1 MSRNILFLKHGLD
14 KKKWQTWGNFGGSH
28 NMVLDTHCRTGTRKM
43 CQLFRQPPNKCRSS
57 DITINKGSR
66 ACATAMRSRDDRSGG
81 EEGLVMFI
89 KKVRIVATI
98 ELGTSPFGQDSW
110 WYGEDVTRSG

>member
-1 MSRNILFLKHGLD
+1 
-14 KKKWQTWGNFGGSH
+14 
-28 NMVLDTHCRTGTRKM
+28 
-43 CQLFRQPPNKCRSS
+43 
-57 DITINKGSR
+57 
-66 ACATAMRSRDDRSGG
+66 MRSRDDRSGG